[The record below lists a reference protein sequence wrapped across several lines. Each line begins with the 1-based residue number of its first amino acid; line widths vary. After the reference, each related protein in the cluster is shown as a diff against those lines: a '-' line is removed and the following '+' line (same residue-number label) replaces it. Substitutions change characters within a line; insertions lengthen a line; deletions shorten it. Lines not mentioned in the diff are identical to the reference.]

1 MFIIHNYMKIYS
13 KIIKGPD
20 QSGHM
25 FYLFFNF
32 LDFFVKNIYKQTFI
46 KITLRFGNIQKY
58 LNLFVEEINY
68 FLFIL
73 III

>member
-1 MFIIHNYMKIYS
+1 MFIIHNYMKIYYN

-32 LDFFVKNIYKQTFI
+32 
-46 KITLRFGNIQKY
+46 
-58 LNLFVEEINY
+58 
-68 FLFIL
+68 
-73 III
+73 